1 MREILAAGEFKAS
14 VVSYWDLTFKKGRQ
28 NAPVLHPAA
37 WWDCYMTRTAVEV
50 LPIRVAHIDPARRAS
65 RVAPR
70 DPFDRMLVARALS
83 EDCAFVSR
91 DGMVARYGALVVW
104 E

>member
-1 MREILAAGEFKAS
+1 
-14 VVSYWDLTFKKGRQ
+14 
-28 NAPVLHPAA
+28 
-37 WWDCYMTRTAVEV
+37 
-50 LPIRVAHIDPARRAS
+50 
-65 RVAPR
+65 
-70 DPFDRMLVARALS
+70 MLVARALS